1 MKIFREYF
9 GYKIH
14 PFWQKNFL
22 KANQAKYKQ
31 VVNQANYALIDLRN
45 SVNKKFQEIKILIK

>member
-14 PFWQKNFL
+14 PFWQKNLL

-45 SVNKKFQEIKILIK
+45 RKIQKIKILIK